1 MKRLTKR
8 QRTVLTIVIV
18 AIVIGLILWEA
29 HQSNQV
35 SIGSDS
41 NIYYIDNG
49 CQDSLIFTM
58 IDVGQG
64 DAFLLDCGGKFALVD
79 CGPPSGGKAILDY
92 LQTHG
97 ISKIDYLFGT
107 HPHDDH
113 MGGMHEVINNVEI
126 GTIIIPEVT
135 LNVSQW
141 YIDLME
147 ELAEK
152 EFDVQL
158 VSVGNRYHLGD
169 AVIEVIGPLSEPSEN
184 LNNYS
189 IILKVTLGEMD
200 ILMMGDAEKAVEKEL
215 LQNKV
220 TVDAEILKVGHH
232 GSSTSSSLNFIKEV
246 NPQYAFISCKVG
258 NRYKHPTK
266 EVMDRL
272 EELGIPVYRTDECG
286 TVTAI
291 ITKTDI
297 SISGD
302 AGDYLS
308 GPELEEKI
316 NG

>member
-8 QRTVLTIVIV
+8 QRTILTLVV
-18 AIVIGLILWEA
+18 FAILIGLAIWEVY
-29 HQSNQV
+29 QSNH
-35 SIGSDS
+35 
-41 NIYYIDNG
+41 
-49 CQDSLIFTM
+49 LILTM

-64 DAFLLDCGGKFALVD
+64 DAFLLDSGGKFALVD
-79 CGPPSGGKAILDY
+79 CGPPGSGKIILDY
-92 LQTHG
+92 LATHG
-97 ISKIDYLFGT
+97 IKKIDYLFGT

-113 MGGMHEVINNVEI
+113 MGGMHEVINGIEI

-158 VSVGNRYHLGD
+158 VSVGNRYYLGET
-169 AVIEVIGPLSEPSEN
+169 VIQVIGPLSEPTEN

-200 ILMMGDAEKAVEKEL
+200 ILMTGDAEKAVEKEL

-232 GSSTSSSLNFIKEV
+232 GSSTSSSVNFLKEV
-246 NPQYAFISCKVG
+246 NPQYALISCKVG

-266 EVMDRL
+266 ETMDHL
-272 EELGIPVYRTDECG
+272 EEMGVTVYRTDECG

-291 ITKTDI
+291 ITKTNI
-297 SISGD
+297 SFAGD
-302 AGDYLS
+302 VGDYLS
-308 GPELEEKI
+308 GPELEEKV